1 MDSVVF
7 KFCCLPLTEGD
18 QQIFTLQRERRTH
31 FCRAAGLTVL
41 GFWLLEASTINCLW
55 ASKAFLTIL
64 TWQKESTEHTRSFT
78 KQLTPNQL
86 KQHFCQMQLHVHR
99 PQKRIWLE
107 RDSNLTC
114 NTGAAVL
121 HILICLYLL
130 QVYYKLT
137 MWPAPIWFDRSVGRA
152 LHWYHRGHGFE
163 SSLGL
168 NFSSGFNFTTA

>member
-107 RDSNLTC
+107 RDSNP
-114 NTGAAVL
+114 
-121 HILICLYLL
+121 
-130 QVYYKLT
+130 
-137 MWPAPIWFDRSVGRA
+137 WPAILVQRYFIYSFVFTFYRYITNSQCDQLP
-152 LHWYHRGHGFE
+152 Y
-163 SSLGL
+163 GL
-168 NFSSGFNFTTA
+168 IGQLVEHSIGITEVMGSNPV